1 MLFYLLFFLICIWS
15 PVLSN
20 LQSTLCRPI
29 CLSSCQMMSE
39 WRKDRKAVHV
49 GIAGRAVCHR
59 VTDLLRASIIPS
71 SPYLSA

>member
-1 MLFYLLFFLICIWS
+1 
-15 PVLSN
+15 
-20 LQSTLCRPI
+20 
-29 CLSSCQMMSE
+29 MMSE

-59 VTDLLRASIIPS
+59 VTDLLRDSIIPS